1 MPNQEGGLCGESLLN
16 RRWLTHK
23 NAPSRGVFFGHMRF
37 TCALATSLVL
47 HVVALIFCCN
57 ELADRA
63 LRGNVHATGLR
74 QAVLATLTLPDNL
87 NSQLSTS
94 SIPNEAASNDLDSAP
109 ESATTAPTAPSPPS
123 SPSVD
128 TETPRTAPVRYLER
142 HEVDRPPRI
151 IDNLDARDGPLEKAL
166 AEFDVDGAIVIECM
180 ISVRGSVDKLNV
192 VATTLPDTAVQVIVE
207 QAKLARFIPARL
219 NHVAVPS
226 RILIELTIQ
235 EKPKTPLTQPPL
247 SPQS

>member
-1 MPNQEGGLCGESLLN
+1 
-16 RRWLTHK
+16 
-23 NAPSRGVFFGHMRF
+23 MRI
-37 TCALATSLVL
+37 TAALAASLTL
-47 HVVALIFCCN
+47 H
-57 ELADRA
+57 LAAAMLDFQDEPQ
-63 LRGNVHATGLR
+63 GQFPFSSTDGYR
-74 QAVLATLTLPDNL
+74 QEILATLAPPTGI
-87 NSQLSTS
+87 NSQLFTSSDIEAGSNDPLPETDNAAAIASGQLASTS
-94 SIPNEAASNDLDSAP
+94 TGTRTSS
-109 ESATTAPTAPSPPS
+109 SPP
-123 SPSVD
+123 P
-128 TETPRTAPVRYLER
+128 ARYLER
-142 HEVDRPPRI
+142 NEVDRPPRI
-151 IDNLDARDGPLEKAL
+151 IDNLDAKDGPLEKAL
-166 AEFDVDGAIVIECM
+166 AEFDVDGSIVIECM